1 MDIHVLENSL
11 LPVAYSSRN
20 PHIFSSPSP
29 RMECVHWNDKV
40 SQHSSCSRF
49 KQDTKHLPQ
58 PAFKGEVVIPTSQLY
73 LSEFSCL
80 HKLILA
86 ASIHHLLLGLASC
99 SSVEKKKG
107 VSLVILTVTLQ
118 ECFFFLKNPNW
129 KLEASIQRSDL
140 FLYICYHSC
149 SSLPIQ

>member
-86 ASIHHLLLGLASC
+86 ASIHHLLLRLASC

-107 VSLVILTVTLQ
+107 SFFSYFDCDTSRML
-118 ECFFFLKNPNW
+118 FFFFKEPKLKAW
-129 KLEASIQRSDL
+129 SLHLEKWPI
-140 FLYICYHSC
+140 
-149 SSLPIQ
+149 SLHMLPLLL